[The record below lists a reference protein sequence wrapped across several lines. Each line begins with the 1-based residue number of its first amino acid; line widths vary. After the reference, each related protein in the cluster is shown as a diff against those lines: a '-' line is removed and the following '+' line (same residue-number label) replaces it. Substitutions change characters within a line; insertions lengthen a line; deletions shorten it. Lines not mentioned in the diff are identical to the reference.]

1 MERMLPLVEPLFS
14 VKVNCVYCEVEF
26 NTSRVRPSF
35 KKTSKTDSD
44 FGIHYKEINPEY
56 YVVRVCPFCGLATTE
71 NFSEKINKDQRRAFE
86 EKVKDNWSM
95 KDYSGERNWDEAM
108 QTYKLALVC
117 AQIKGE
123 KDRIIAGILHHI
135 AWLYREKENTEQEM
149 RFLRFALNAYIEVYE
164 TEGVSLNNAKLMYLI
179 GELYRRLGEFNEAVK
194 WFARVVNDKRILD
207 AAMIK
212 ASRDQ
217 WATTREDMIAAQMEL
232 PEDGIIEKK

>member
-1 MERMLPLVEPLFS
+1 MLPLVEPLFT
-14 VKVNCVYCEVEF
+14 VKVTCIYCEVEF

-35 KKTSKTDSD
+35 KKSTKSDTD
-44 FGIHYKEINPEY
+44 FGIHYKDINPEY

-71 NFSEKINKDQRRAFE
+71 SSSDKMTKVQIRAFE

-95 KDYSGERNWDEAM
+95 RDYSGERNWEEAM

-117 AQIKGE
+117 AQLKDE
-123 KDRIIAGILHHI
+123 KDRVIAGILHHI
-135 AWLYREKENTEQEM
+135 AWLYREKEDTEQEM
-149 RFLRFALNAYIEVYE
+149 RFLRFALNAYIGVYE

-179 GELYRRLGEFNEAVK
+179 GELYRRLGEYKEAVK
-194 WFARVVNDKRILD
+194 WFARVVNDKRIMD

-217 WATTREDMIAAQMEL
+217 WTTTREDMIAAKMEM
-232 PEDGIIEKK
+232 PEEGNIVKK